1 MTIRH
6 AIVIEI
12 ARDIKTRTGSADLF
26 KAWDE
31 LGQVIASVWSDGSK
45 PNPFLK
51 GKKVGDRI
59 RLVEEVR
66 EEVGMNGKTSERVY
80 YSVLPS
86 APAA

>member
-1 MTIRH
+1 MTIRN
-6 AIVIEI
+6 ATIIEI

-31 LGQVIASVWSDGSK
+31 DSQVIASVWSDGSK

-51 GKKVGDRI
+51 GKKVGDSI

-66 EEVGMNGKTSERVY
+66 EEIDLNGKTSERVF

>member
-1 MTIRH
+1 MKIRNATI
-6 AIVIEI
+6 IEI

-31 LGQVIASVWSDGSK
+31 DSQVIASVWSDGSK

-51 GKKVGDRI
+51 GKKVGDSI

-66 EEVGMNGKTSERVY
+66 EEVGMDGKTSERVF